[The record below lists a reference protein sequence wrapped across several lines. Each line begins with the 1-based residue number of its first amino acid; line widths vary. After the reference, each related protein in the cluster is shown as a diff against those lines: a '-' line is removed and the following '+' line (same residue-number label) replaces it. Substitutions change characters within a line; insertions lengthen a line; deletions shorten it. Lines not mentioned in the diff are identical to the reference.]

1 MQVTVETTQGL
12 ERCLTITVPAE
23 KVDSAVQ
30 SQLRRMASDKKR
42 RVPGFRPGKVPVSVI
57 NKMYGPGVRHDV
69 IGEVAQRSYVEAII
83 AEKINPAGSPQ
94 LQLDEAKQGEDLQ
107 FKATVE
113 VYPEFEVTGLEAI
126 EVEKAVVNI
135 GDTDLETMLETLRK
149 QNATWDVAERAA
161 AEGDKVNIDFL
172 GKIDG
177 EEFEGGKAEGFDLTL
192 GGGQMIPGFEDAI
205 TGAEAGK
212 EVVANVTFPE
222 DYHAENLK
230 GKAAEFTITV
240 NKVETQILPEI
251 DAEFVKKFGVESGEE
266 ADLRTE
272 VKKNMSRELEQT
284 LKAKV
289 KEQVLEGLVA
299 QNDIDVPKALVEQEI
314 EALRQQALQRF
325 GGNVENAP
333 ELPAELF
340 QEQAEKRVKVG
351 LVLGEFIKASE
362 LKVEDS
368 RVEEQIATM
377 AAAYEDADQVIEY
390 YKQND
395 QLMEQMRNLV
405 LEDAAIEALVEKAKV
420 TEVEKSFQDVMQPAQ

>member
-1 MQVTVETTQGL
+1 MQVSVETTQGL

-23 KVDSAVQ
+23 KIDSAVKE
-30 SQLRRMASDKKR
+30 QLNRMARDKKR

-57 NKMYGPGVRHDV
+57 NKMYGANARMDV
-69 IGEVAQRSYVEAII
+69 IERQTQQSYVEAII

-94 LQLDEAKQGEDLQ
+94 LELVEAEEGKDLQ

-113 VYPEFEVTGLEAI
+113 VYPEFDVQGVEAI

-135 GDTDLETMLETLRK
+135 GDADMDTMLDTLRK
-149 QNATWDVAERAA
+149 QNAAWEVAERAA
-161 AEGDKVNIDFL
+161 AEGDKVNIDFV

-177 EEFEGGKAEGFDLTL
+177 EEFEGGKADGFDLTL
-192 GGGQMIPGFEDAI
+192 GSGQMIPGFEDAI
-205 TGAEAGK
+205 SGAEAGA

-230 GKAAEFTITV
+230 GKAAEFAIKV
-240 NKVETQILPEI
+240 NKVEAQILPAV
-251 DAEFVKKFGVESGEE
+251 DADFVKKFGVESGEE
-266 ADLRTE
+266 ADLRAE
-272 VKKNMSRELEQT
+272 VKKNMQRELEQT
-284 LKAKV
+284 LKNQV
-289 KEQVLEGLVA
+289 KEQVLDGLVA
-299 QNDIDVPKALVEQEI
+299 QNDIDAPKALIEQEI
-314 EALRQQALQRF
+314 DALRQQALQRF
-325 GGNVENAP
+325 GGNVKNAP

-351 LVLGEFIKASE
+351 LVLGEFIKSAE

-377 AAAYEDADQVIEY
+377 ASAYEDAEQVVDY
-390 YKQND
+390 YKKND

-405 LEDAAIEALVEKAKV
+405 LEDMAIEALVEKAKV